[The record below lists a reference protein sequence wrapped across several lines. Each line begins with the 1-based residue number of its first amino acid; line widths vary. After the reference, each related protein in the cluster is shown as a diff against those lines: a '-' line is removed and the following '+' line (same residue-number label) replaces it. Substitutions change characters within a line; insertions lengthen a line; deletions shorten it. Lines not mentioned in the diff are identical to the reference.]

1 MRVAL
6 TFDIERD
13 CPPIFETTVGL
24 ERGLPKVLEILDKH
38 NITATFFTTG
48 NVARLFP
55 GVIKK
60 IAEKHEIASHGYHHK
75 RFDYITAREE
85 AEIRQSK
92 QLLES
97 ITKKKV
103 LGFRAPR
110 FLVCKE
116 LYQVLPKLGFKY
128 DSSITYFKASHFVI
142 DTKLT
147 EYRVQ
152 LPSGL
157 LRFPGGLRLFEIAC
171 KASSFPVLCF
181 HCWEA
186 IDMRLLP
193 RFTNTNPTFRNWYMR
208 PDRWYN
214 TGQPFLERLKS
225 LITSL
230 LAKDFHFVTL
240 KDTIDRS
247 TKISKS

>member
-1 MRVAL
+1 LRVAL
-6 TFDIERD
+6 TFDVERD
-13 CPPIFETTVGL
+13 CPPISETTVGL
-24 ERGLPKVLEILDKH
+24 ERGLPKVLEILDKYD
-38 NITATFFTTG
+38 ITATFFTTG
-48 NVARLFP
+48 DVARLFP

-75 RFDYITAREE
+75 RFDYVTAREE

-128 DSSITYFKASHFVI
+128 DSSITYFKPSHFVI
-142 DTKLT
+142 NTKLT

-152 LPSGL
+152 LPGGL
-157 LRFPGGLRLFEIAC
+157 FRFPGGLRLFEIAC

-186 IDMRLLP
+186 IDMRLLLH
-193 RFTNTNPTFRNWYMR
+193 FTNTNATFRNWCMR

-214 TGQPFLERLKS
+214 TGYPFLERLKS
-225 LITSL
+225 LIVSL
-230 LAKDFHFVTL
+230 LAKDFLFVTL
-240 KDTIDRS
+240 KDTTDESIN
-247 TKISKS
+247 